1 MTAIKRVNR
10 RRPSYFRGQLLDET
24 DFRAEQEYHRDAWRR
39 HHATFHSWG
48 VIDGL
53 TVTVDNG
60 RAAVAPGVAIDSL
73 GREVRL
79 DEPAVLDLAGLS
91 QGETIYVVL
100 AYEEESGDPR
110 PSDHGDAGASRMIE
124 YSVLSAATTA
134 GAGGAVTLAR
144 VTLNAK
150 AADMVSY
157 ASTPYATSHVGSGRV
172 GYRELQAGLRRGW
185 VRLPFKPFP
194 MEETKPFRI
203 GPTEARST
211 DEGASGSMAVPV
223 PPGATRLLRFRLA
236 GEKNEGAIKIE
247 FFRCGWDAAE
257 NDHEKSNVLILDFD
271 PKTSSATN
279 VEYTPSSKVAG
290 AFKLTA
296 PLEGALDPEHHA
308 LSVVITVT
316 KKTSIS
322 LVAVEFGYPGDTEAR
337 A

>member
-1 MTAIKRVNR
+1 MTPIKRVNR

-24 DFRAEQEYHRDAWRR
+24 DFRAEQEYHQDAWRR

-53 TVTVDNG
+53 TVTVENG
-60 RAAVAPGVAIDSL
+60 RAVVAPGVAIDSL
-73 GREVRL
+73 GCEVRL
-79 DEPAVLDLAGLS
+79 DEPAVLDLAGFS
-91 QGETIYVVL
+91 QGETIHVVL
-100 AYEEESGDPR
+100 AHEEEAGDTR
-110 PSDHGDAGASRMIE
+110 PSDHGEPGSSRVIE
-124 YSVLSAATTA
+124 YSVLSASTTG

-150 AADMVSY
+150 GSGVVSY
-157 ASTPYATSHVGSGRV
+157 ANTPYASSHVGAGRV

-194 MEETKPFRI
+194 MEEATPFRI

-211 DEGASGSMAVPV
+211 DNGASGSMAIPV
-223 PPGATRLLRFRLA
+223 PAGAIRVLRFRLA
-236 GEKNEGAIKIE
+236 GEKNEGAIKVE
-247 FFRCGWDAAE
+247 FYRCGWDAVE

-271 PKTSSATN
+271 PKASKATN
-279 VEYTPSSKVAG
+279 VEYTSSSKIQG

-296 PLEGALDPEHHA
+296 PLEGDLDPEHHA

-322 LVAVEFGYPGDTEAR
+322 LVAVEFGFPGDTGA
-337 A
+337 

>member
-1 MTAIKRVNR
+1 MTPIKRVNR

-24 DFRAEQEYHRDAWRR
+24 DFRAEQDYHRDAWRR

-60 RAAVAPGVAIDSL
+60 RAVVSPGVAIDSL
-73 GREVRL
+73 GHEVRV
-79 DEPAVLDLAGLS
+79 DEPAVVDLAGFS
-91 QGETIYVVL
+91 QGETIHIVL
-100 AYEEESGDPR
+100 AYEEEAGDTR
-110 PSDHGDAGASRMIE
+110 PSDHGEGGTARVIE
-124 YSVLSAATTA
+124 YSVLSASTTS

-144 VTLNAK
+144 VTLNPKGAE
-150 AADMVSY
+150 VSY
-157 ASTPYATSHVGSGRV
+157 ANTPYASSHVGSGRV

-194 MEETKPFRI
+194 MEDAKPFRI

-211 DEGASGSMAVPV
+211 DDGASGSMAIPV
-223 PPGATRLLRFRLA
+223 PAGATRVLRFRLA
-236 GEKNEGAIKIE
+236 GEKNDGAIKIE
-247 FFRCGWDAAE
+247 FYRCGWDAVE
-257 NDHEKSNVLILDFD
+257 NDHEKASVLILDFD
-271 PKTSSATN
+271 PKKSTATS
-279 VEYTPSSKVAG
+279 VEYTPSSKVQG

-296 PLEGALDPEHHA
+296 PLEGVLDPEHHA

-322 LVAVEFGYPGDTEAR
+322 LVAVEFGYPGDTGA
-337 A
+337 